1 MKTYVIVLFF
11 IGIIISIIGYYESH
25 VSCPKQKIVYKYLDR
40 TIEEAQ
46 KGGDES
52 VYNKF
57 ITMFSDPP
65 ILI

>member
-1 MKTYVIVLFF
+1 MKNYILVLFF
-11 IGIIISIIGYYESH
+11 LGIIMTIIGYHES
-25 VSCPKQKIVYKYLDR
+25 SPNCPKSKTVYKFIDQ

-46 KGGDES
+46 KGGQPS
-52 VYNKF
+52 VYNQF